1 MPYVF
6 IQQMLVEHVPAC
18 LCQGGVLHSCDGAG
32 ADPPQAFGC
41 LSVALPSSGSVPR
54 GREMQSSWGRF
65 CRAVQAFQLHPLTC
79 DPGHISNV
87 SRPQLLICHGRG
99 RDTQLHRVLA
109 GVRVPWGDVTATAAV
124 HWTRGR
130 GRVTC
135 GPRLGSIDTSLAT
148 DHDSWPK

>member
-18 LCQGGVLHSCDGAG
+18 LCQGSVLHSCDGAG
-32 ADPPQAFGC
+32 ADPPQAFGY

-87 SRPQLLICHGRG
+87 SPAPVAHLSQEGKGHPAPQSAGGSEGALGGCHGHG
-99 RDTQLHRVLA
+99 CCSLD
-109 GVRVPWGDVTATAAV
+109 P
-124 HWTRGR
+124 WTR
-130 GRVTC
+130 
-135 GPRLGSIDTSLAT
+135 PRDVWASARF
-148 DHDSWPK
+148 H